1 MQLPEDKLA
10 IITLCLTFGGAP
22 CPFNWGNV
30 SETFCNLANKLVKC
44 EDWDP
49 GTLHSSVQ
57 KEIYFED
64 DVPFAI
70 GRELIMDIP
79 IAY

>member
-1 MQLPEDKLA
+1 MLLEA
-10 IITLCLTFGGAP
+10 I
-22 CPFNWGNV
+22 
-30 SETFCNLANKLVKC
+30 CNLMSKLLKC
-44 EDWDP
+44 KDWDP

-57 KEIYFED
+57 KEIPGWEYLED

-79 IAY
+79 VDHHGYTEVYIDNTKD